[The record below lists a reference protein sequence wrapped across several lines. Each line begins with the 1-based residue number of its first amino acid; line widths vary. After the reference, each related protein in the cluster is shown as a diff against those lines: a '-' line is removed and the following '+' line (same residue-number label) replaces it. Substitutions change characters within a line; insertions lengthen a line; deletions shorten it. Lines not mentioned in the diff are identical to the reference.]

1 VELRAWLA
9 FVAAGEFWGGGEL
22 LAAILAG
29 ARRKARVV
37 VLGWWYWGGQGGV
50 SEDIE
55 ESPQSG
61 AGSVAL
67 AGWLARIAAWLH
79 LGHCARLD

>member
-1 VELRAWLA
+1 MELRAWLA
-9 FVAAGEFWGGGEL
+9 FVAAGEFGGGGEL

-37 VLGWWYWGGQGGV
+37 VLGWWYWGGGGV

-67 AGWLARIAAWLH
+67 AGWLARIAAWLD